1 MSNPLQH
8 VPAHTTEELR
18 SMKKK
23 EAVVA
28 YETEVQYFAGMGD
41 VMPELDDEHRED
53 VELAVA
59 DMEHQQDW
67 LSAAEEI
74 LVARGLQGSV
84 EDEVRARMATATG
97 QLLEAQGRL
106 AEWQAEDERQ
116 AQEERDAAEARRQK
130 EEDERRQEAASLEE
144 RRAEEA
150 RRTAE
155 VRDTRRRDALAAEA
169 RRQAARKS
177 KFVGGSG
184 TVGSGSGST
193 AAEQGET
200 QNLGEV
206 IEITSE
212 ADDED
217 TPVRRTRRRAAA
229 IRAGKRKAIESDDAE
244 TTPRTKRIR
253 KRAGNLDDAHERT
266 PPPPAPY
273 DVEAYG
279 EYNPADRSTN
289 PRNEEWGCGYGAS
302 KESCPHPRVEFSG
315 YRRCL
320 RCQQGHFSC
329 VGTGCHACESC
340 TGSKVKCSHA
350 KTRAK
355 QAKTAEETASGSK
368 TPGKGKQ
375 RAGAIPRTRS
385 RVGEARETRRN
396 TRAAAG
402 GALVPIL
409 AEACA
414 DHELRTIVQV
424 MSSMDARI
432 AALKQATEDAESTR
446 AAATRSLAALMLRRE
461 LEEAQR
467 ADAADTEER
476 EEDRRRDEDA
486 EYDGE

>member
-116 AQEERDAAEARRQK
+116 AQEERDAAEAKRQR
-130 EEDERRQEAASLEE
+130 EEDERRQEAAALEE

-155 VRDTRRRDALAAEA
+155 
-169 RRQAARKS
+169 AARKS

-217 TPVRRTRRRAAA
+217 TPVPRTRRRAAA

-350 KTRAK
+350 KTRTK

-385 RVGEARETRRN
+385 RVREARETSRN

-402 GALVPIL
+402 SALVPIL

-432 AALKQATEDAESTR
+432 AALKQATEEAESTR

>member
-116 AQEERDAAEARRQK
+116 AQEERDAAEAKRQK
-130 EEDERRQEAASLEE
+130 EEDERRQEAAALEE
-144 RRAEEA
+144 LRAEEA

-193 AAEQGET
+193 AAEPGET
-200 QNLGEV
+200 QHLGEV

-217 TPVRRTRRRAAA
+217 TPVPRTRRRAAA
-229 IRAGKRKAIESDDAE
+229 IRAGKRKAVESDDPE

-375 RAGAIPRTRS
+375 RAGAVPRTRS
-385 RVGEARETRRN
+385 RVGEARETSRN

-402 GALVPIL
+402 GALR
-409 AEACA
+409 ANSG
-414 DHELRTIVQV
+414 RGV

-432 AALKQATEDAESTR
+432 AALKQATEDAENTR

-476 EEDRRRDEDA
+476 EEDRRREEDA

>member
-116 AQEERDAAEARRQK
+116 AQEERDAAEAKRQK
-130 EEDERRQEAASLEE
+130 EEDERRQEAAALEE
-144 RRAEEA
+144 LRAEEA

-155 VRDTRRRDALAAEA
+155 
-169 RRQAARKS
+169 AARKS

-193 AAEQGET
+193 AAEPGET
-200 QNLGEV
+200 QHLGEV

-217 TPVRRTRRRAAA
+217 TPVPRTRRRAAA
-229 IRAGKRKAIESDDAE
+229 IRAGKRKAVESDDPE

-368 TPGKGKQ
+368 TPGRQAAIRGQ
-375 RAGAIPRTRS
+375 R
-385 RVGEARETRRN
+385 
-396 TRAAAG
+396 RAVPF
-402 GALVPIL
+402 VPIL

-432 AALKQATEDAESTR
+432 AALKQATEDAENTR

-476 EEDRRRDEDA
+476 EEDRRREEDA

>member
-53 VELAVA
+53 VELAVV

-67 LSAAEEI
+67 LSVAEEI

-84 EDEVRARMATATG
+84 EDEVRARMATGTG

-106 AEWQAEDERQ
+106 AEWQAKDERQ
-116 AQEERDAAEARRQK
+116 AQEERDTAEANIRRRKTNGDRRQRHWRN
-130 EEDERRQEAASLEE
+130 DEQRKLEE
-144 RRAEEA
+144 LRRC
-150 RRTAE
+150 
-155 VRDTRRRDALAAEA
+155 AA
-169 RRQAARKS
+169 QKS

-200 QNLGEV
+200 QNLREV

-217 TPVRRTRRRAAA
+217 TP
-229 IRAGKRKAIESDDAE
+229 RKAVESDDAE

-253 KRAGNLDDAHERT
+253 KRAGNLDDVHEKT

-279 EYNPADRSTN
+279 EYNPADWSTN

-375 RAGAIPRTRS
+375 RAGAILRTRS
-385 RVGEARETRRN
+385 RVGEAGETSRN

-414 DHELRTIVQV
+414 DHELRTIIQV
-424 MSSMDARI
+424 MSSMDAWI
-432 AALKQATEDAESTR
+432 AALKQATEEAENTR
-446 AAATRSLAALMLRRE
+446 AAATRSLAALILRRE

-467 ADAADTEER
+467 ADVADAEER